1 MVLINDTEQNLY
13 QNGSFGKV
21 YKLEDESV
29 TVLLDTNK
37 TLVTFGYH
45 EWAIENYVLS
55 KRKEGDI
62 EDNHLSKEKVGAF
75 YQIPLKLAYAI
86 TMHKS
91 QGQTYDQVN
100 LIPYSFDNGQLYVAL
115 SRVKSIEGLCL
126 INQLRQE
133 NLICSQEVKDFY
145 HIGSSMS

>member
-1 MVLINDTEQNLY
+1 M
-13 QNGSFGKV
+13 
-21 YKLEDESV
+21 
-29 TVLLDTNK
+29 
-37 TLVTFGYH
+37 H
-45 EWAIENYVLS
+45 
-55 KRKEGDI
+55 R
-62 EDNHLSKEKVGAF
+62 F

-126 INQLRQE
+126 INQLRQ
-133 NLICSQEVKDFY
+133 NFDFVGTP
-145 HIGSSMS
+145 IKILARKRK

>member
-1 MVLINDTEQNLY
+1 
-13 QNGSFGKV
+13 
-21 YKLEDESV
+21 
-29 TVLLDTNK
+29 
-37 TLVTFGYH
+37 
-45 EWAIENYVLS
+45 
-55 KRKEGDI
+55 
-62 EDNHLSKEKVGAF
+62 
-75 YQIPLKLAYAI
+75 
-86 TMHKS
+86 MHKS

-145 HIGSSMS
+145 HIGSSKNKDNLIYELGKKY

>member
-1 MVLINDTEQNLY
+1 
-13 QNGSFGKV
+13 
-21 YKLEDESV
+21 
-29 TVLLDTNK
+29 
-37 TLVTFGYH
+37 
-45 EWAIENYVLS
+45 
-55 KRKEGDI
+55 
-62 EDNHLSKEKVGAF
+62 
-75 YQIPLKLAYAI
+75 
-86 TMHKS
+86 MHKS

-145 HIGSSMS
+145 HIGSSKSKTN